1 MCPVEQ
7 SEGAW
12 GMDKQAAGS
21 VKPLD
26 RYLKPWDVWAIA
38 FGCMVGWGV
47 FAMPGTTFLPVAGP
61 AGTLI
66 SMLLGMAFMLVI
78 GWNFSYLMGRSPM
91 TGGVY
96 SYTKE
101 AFGRDHA
108 FLCSWFLCLSYL
120 TIVFLNGT
128 ALFIIVRTLFA
139 DVAQSG
145 FHYSVAGNTIY
156 LGETLISVLVLA
168 AVGILFVLAKPM
180 LQRLHTILAFVLFGG
195 IVITAVF
202 CLPGVIAGGTLGSF
216 GTQGL
221 NKGFAVLSLVIMA
234 PWAFVGFEVTAFDT
248 AHFKFP
254 VRKSGRIL
262 VSSIAAAAFAYIAMT
277 FVSISSVPDGFS
289 SWQAYIEGLDGL
301 KGVAAVPTFFAAKSV
316 MGTAGLVLMA
326 VTAVAAIL
334 TGIIGGFRATTRVL
348 ATMAEDRILSE
359 KFQNTTYSIVFIL
372 ALSILLSLLGR
383 NTLIWFVDLTS
394 LGAIIGFG
402 YCSAAAFKLARV
414 EGNRKA
420 AVTGLIGAVIS
431 VIFFLVQLIPR
442 LAALD
447 AMSSEAFL
455 LLSFWCLLGFVFY
468 WRTVTRSMLTEF
480 SGMSASGIALFA
492 LLVYSVLMWFVK
504 RLAAAEQITQVKQT
518 LVWDGI
524 ILMVMIFVGLAIML
538 YVQNIVR
545 QKHEAA
551 EREKIHAVESSLA
564 KSRFLFNMSH
574 DIRTP
579 MNAIIGYTNLA
590 QKEKEPAK
598 TREYLDKIE
607 SSSQHLLALINDIL
621 EMSRIESG
629 TIELE
634 FSPVDLSALFDGT
647 RDLFSEQMRQKK
659 LDFQVHTDQIRN
671 RYVWCD
677 GKNLNRVLLNI
688 LSNAYKFTPEGGRIT
703 ASLSETGSG
712 ESGYGSYEIRVQDT
726 GIGMSKEF
734 AEKIFTA
741 FERER
746 TSTVSGVEGTGL
758 GMSIT
763 KGIVDLMG
771 GTIEVITSPGSGT
784 AIVIRL
790 KLKIAEEKD
799 MVKDQREPADGTE
812 ETQED
817 SAMDFTGRRLL
828 LVEDNMI
835 NMEIANMILSDAGF
849 TVETAENGRI
859 AVDKVASSEPGYYD
873 AVLMDI
879 QMPVMDGYEA
889 TRAIRALDNKAL
901 AGIPILAMT
910 ANAFKEDEL
919 AALEAGMQAHIAK
932 PVDVNQLMKTLASVL
947 QMPADKNG
955 E

>member
-1 MCPVEQ
+1 
-7 SEGAW
+7 
-12 GMDKQAAGS
+12 MDKQAAGS

-78 GWNFSYLMGRSPM
+78 GGNFSYLMGRSPM

>member
-1 MCPVEQ
+1 MEKRT
-7 SEGAW
+7 A
-12 GMDKQAAGS
+12 DHA
-21 VKPLD
+21 KPLD
-26 RYLKPWDVWAIA
+26 RYLSPVDVWAIS

-47 FAMPGTTFLPVAGP
+47 FAMPGSTFLPVAGP

-66 SMLLGMAFMLVI
+66 SMLLGMVFMLII
-78 GWNFSYLMGRSPM
+78 GKNFAYLMGRFPI

-96 SYTKE
+96 SYTRE

-139 DVAQSG
+139 DVARSG

-156 LGETLISVLVLA
+156 LGETLVSVLVLA
-168 AVGILFVLAKPM
+168 SVGILFVLAKPM
-180 LQRLHTILAFVLFGG
+180 LQHLHTVLALILFGG
-195 IVITAVF
+195 IVITGVF
-202 CLPGVIAGGTLGSF
+202 CLPRAVASGTLGAF
-216 GTQGL
+216 GIQGL
-221 NKGFAVLSLVIMA
+221 DRGYAVLSLVIMA

-248 AHFKFP
+248 AHFRFP
-254 VRKSGRIL
+254 VRKSGGIL
-262 VSSIAAAAFAYIAMT
+262 LSSIVAAAFAYVAMT
-277 FVSISSVPDGFS
+277 FVSVCSVPDGFP
-289 SWQAYIEGLDGL
+289 SWQAYIAGLDEL
-301 KGVAAVPTFFAAKSV
+301 KGIEAVPTFFAAKSV
-316 MGTAGLVLMA
+316 MGITGLVIMA
-326 VTAVAAIL
+326 ITAVAAIL
-334 TGIIGGFRATTRVL
+334 TGIIGGYRATTRVL

-359 KFQNTTYSIVFIL
+359 KFQKSTYSIVFVL

-402 YCSAAAFKLARV
+402 YCSAAAYKLARV
-414 EGNRKA
+414 EKNRKA
-420 AVTGLIGAVIS
+420 AATGLAGTFIS
-431 VIFFLVQLIPR
+431 VIFLLVQLIPR
-442 LAALD
+442 LGALE
-447 AMSSEAFL
+447 AMSGEAFL
-455 LLSFWCLLGFVFY
+455 LLALWCLLGFFFY
-468 WRTVTRSMLTEF
+468 WRTVTRSTLTEY
-480 SGMSASGIALFA
+480 SGISTSGIAMFA

-504 RLAAAEQITQVKQT
+504 RLSAADDIPSVKQMLT
-518 LVWDGI
+518 WDSI
-524 ILMVMIFVGLAIML
+524 ILIMVIFVGLAVML
-538 YVQNIVR
+538 YVQNVIR

-590 QKEKEPAK
+590 QKEPDIVKAH
-598 TREYLDKIE
+598 EYLNKIE

-634 FSPVDLSALFDGT
+634 FQPLDLRTLFDSI
-647 RDLFSEQMRQKK
+647 RDLFSEQMKK
-659 LDFQVHTDQIRN
+659 KRLDFQVHTGQIQN

-677 GKNLNRVLLNI
+677 RKNLNRVLLNI
-688 LSNAYKFTPEGGRIT
+688 LSNAYKFTPEGGHIT
-703 ASLSETGSG
+703 ASLSEEGNPEKG
-712 ESGYGSYEIRVQDT
+712 FGSYEIRVQDS
-726 GIGMSKEF
+726 GIGMSREF

-763 KGIVDLMG
+763 KSIVDLMG
-771 GTIEVITSPGSGT
+771 GTIEVITSPGNGT
-784 AIVIRL
+784 TIIVRL
-790 KLKIAEEKD
+790 KLKTAEEKD
-799 MVKDQREPADGTE
+799 VIDGRQDAADPVQASQADVTV
-812 ETQED
+812 
-817 SAMDFTGRRLL
+817 DFAGKRLL

-835 NMEIANMILSDAGF
+835 NMEIANMILTEAGF

-859 AVDKVASSEPGYYD
+859 AVDKVSASVPGYYD

-889 TRAIRALDNKAL
+889 TREIRALPDKGL
-901 AGIPILAMT
+901 ARIPILAMT

-919 AALEAGMQAHIAK
+919 AVLEAGMQAHIAK
-932 PVDVNQLMKTLASVL
+932 PIDVDRLLKTLASVL
-947 QMPADKNG
+947 AEAG
-955 E
+955 